1 MSAGVELSAHP
12 DRHTRRVTR
21 SDGAS
26 TPDDHIIVLFGAL
39 GDLSTRKLLPGL
51 FHLDRAGLMPANYR
65 IIGTSRKGGT
75 AEAFRDV
82 ARKAVGSA
90 AGDTWERFSEH
101 LDFSAFSADDPSPL
115 VDAVA
120 RPERNM
126 GGPPRRLHSLSI
138 PPTAFGATVDAVGSS

>member
-1 MSAGVELSAHP
+1 M
-12 DRHTRRVTR
+12 TR

-75 AEAFRDV
+75 AEEFRAV

-90 AGDTWERFSEH
+90 AGDTWEHFASH
-101 LDFSAFSADDPSPL
+101 LDFSAFSAEDPKPL
-115 VDAVA
+115 VDAV
-120 RPERNM
+120 
-126 GGPPRRLHSLSI
+126 
-138 PPTAFGATVDAVGSS
+138 

>member
-1 MSAGVELSAHP
+1 MSTRSTRAP
-12 DRHTRRVTR
+12 DKREAVSTPPGGHTRRVTR

-75 AEAFRDV
+75 AKDFQAI

-90 AGDTWERFSEH
+90 AGETWQRFSEH
-101 LDFSAFSADDPSPL
+101 LDFS
-115 VDAVA
+115 
-120 RPERNM
+120 
-126 GGPPRRLHSLSI
+126 
-138 PPTAFGATVDAVGSS
+138 